1 MIGPRRQPADSNG
14 TVVLEEIAG
23 VLQVGGGYP

>member
-1 MIGPRRQPADSNG
+1 MIGLRRQPADSTG

-23 VLQVGGGYP
+23 VLQAGGGYP